1 VLAHPIYNA
10 SYAVSV
16 RQYRSLP
23 FGFLHSQGHPWRACH
38 LLTVRSVTSARD
50 GTFTLWIK
58 CNTTLGLLR
67 IVCIFKLFSTTSGCV
82 HCCSCSAHTRNIRK
96 PGDVDDFKFCTFT
109 QNCNGLTGWSFEIP
123 ASAYCHPCAPGM
135 GINYRVK
142 VLNRQR

>member
-1 VLAHPIYNA
+1 LAFGRHNDVLAHPIYNA

-58 CNTTLGLLR
+58 MQHSPWFIEDNLY
-67 IVCIFKLFSTTSGCV
+67 F
-82 HCCSCSAHTRNIRK
+82 
-96 PGDVDDFKFCTFT
+96 
-109 QNCNGLTGWSFEIP
+109 
-123 ASAYCHPCAPGM
+123 
-135 GINYRVK
+135 
-142 VLNRQR
+142 